1 MFGFCVSLCKYV
13 MYPSALYTPSE
24 HVTRALK
31 EPDERAELLDAGQ
44 QHGRLN

>member
-24 HVTRALK
+24 HVTALK